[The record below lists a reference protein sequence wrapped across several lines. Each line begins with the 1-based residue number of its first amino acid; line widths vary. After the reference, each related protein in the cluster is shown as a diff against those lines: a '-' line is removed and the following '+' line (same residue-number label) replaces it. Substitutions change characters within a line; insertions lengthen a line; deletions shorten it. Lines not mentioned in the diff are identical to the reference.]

1 VQRRAARRAAARAR
15 RRPRLSAAAAAQVVH
30 PVGEVIKPDAW
41 MCVAD
46 EGMPVHGR
54 PYEKGNLYIR
64 FAVHFPD
71 RLDQGTVDKLRKDLP
86 PDPAGPAA
94 NGRMETEDVEQA
106 RRSQA

>member
-1 VQRRAARRAAARAR
+1 VARRGSARAR

-71 RLDQGTVDKLRKDLP
+71 RLDQGTGDKLRKDLP